1 MRPLVRR
8 GGAAVALL
16 AALATLVACGGPDT
30 VPAPSAPATG
40 PSTTASPSPGASA
53 SGAGTAS
60 ATAATPSGSP
70 TAAAEPTTTNTLP
83 PPPPPT
89 GPAPS
94 TAGELT
100 AASLPVPKGWR
111 TVALDGGE
119 EEGFEG
125 NGTWVH
131 ERDPRY
137 AAADVIGVGC
147 APVTRDDYADPV
159 AALEGNYAGPGRL
172 PGVGLAMQFADA
184 TAATR
189 YFTLYRQQV
198 EACTQ
203 AGGPVQ
209 TTLIEGVDGLADHRR
224 YDDGDWTEVGR
235 QAGDRVVLVVLADP
249 GHKISRA
256 AAQAILDQIR

>member
-1 MRPLVRR
+1 MALLCWAGQSDRVRR
-8 GGAAVALL
+8 ARDGARS
-16 AALATLVACGGPDT
+16 DR
-30 VPAPSAPATG
+30 ATG
-40 PSTTASPSPGASA
+40 QSLHNGSPA
-53 SGAGTAS
+53 SGRRLPVRHRRAIRNRDL
-60 ATAATPSGSP
+60 
-70 TAAAEPTTTNTLP
+70 AAEPTTTNTLP

-100 AASLPVPKGWR
+100 AAALPVPKGWK

-147 APVTRDDYADPV
+147 APVTRDDYTDPV
-159 AALEGNYAGPGRL
+159 AALEGNYEGKGRR

-184 TAATR
+184 EAATR
-189 YFTLYRQQV
+189 YFTLYRNQV
-198 EACTQ
+198 QACTTSD
-203 AGGPVQ
+203 GSVR
-209 TTLIEGVDGLADHRR
+209 TELITGVDGLADHRT
-224 YDDGDWTEVGR
+224 YDDGEWTEIGR
-235 QAGDRVVLVVLADP
+235 QTGNRVVLVILADP
-249 GHKISRA
+249 GHKIDRA
-256 AAQAILDQIR
+256 AAQAILDQIK